1 MNLQPK
7 MTASAALQSASG
19 GSLTI
24 DALPAA
30 LALTIAPFF
39 RGDSGRA
46 ATIEVGAVNTV
57 APDQPATV
65 TNAGTQDAA
74 VLIFSIPRGAKGEA
88 GDLFVSADPI
98 NTIATGSDGGIFVAP
113 LVVADLPPLP

>member
-7 MTASAALQSASG
+7 LTASASLQSVAG

-24 DALPAA
+24 DTLPAA

-39 RGDSGRA
+39 RGDPGQA

-57 APDQPATV
+57 APGQPATV
-65 TNAGTQDAA
+65 TNAGTPDAA
-74 VLIFSIPRGAKGEA
+74 VLVFDIPQGIPG
-88 GDLFVSADPI
+88 
-98 NTIATGSDGGIFVAP
+98 TSDM
-113 LVVADLPPLP
+113 LWTSTNW